1 MARRTRRF
9 LLSCLLLSVLFCE
22 NGLFCRGNLIA
33 NLNSRS
39 QDQESPLKLI
49 SYCIDCPSPEQ
60 EGTIIQGLLPR
71 YGLKTYFVSAELIYC
86 IPNKADSG
94 ILNDHQFHERIV
106 LVDRGDNS
114 LLDKVIS
121 IQNGGAAGVLIAD
134 DGQCNED
141 FSYCGPRAGSV
152 KDGGFAAHDY
162 MSESWRKISIP
173 VLLITFKSAETIRR
187 LMPVKRV
194 LLPRLGYHNITVLR
208 NPDGS
213 ADEL

>member
-1 MARRTRRF
+1 MATRSLRF
-9 LLSCLLLSVLFCE
+9 LLNCLLLTVLFWE
-22 NGLFCRGNLIA
+22 KNFFCSGNLIA

-60 EGTIIQGLLPR
+60 EGTITQGLLPR
-71 YGLKTYFVSAELIYC
+71 YGLKNYFVSAELVYC

-94 ILNDHQFHERIV
+94 ILNDYQFRGRIV
-106 LVDRGDNS
+106 LVDRGEIGI
-114 LLDKVIS
+114 LDKVIL
-121 IQNGGAAGVLIAD
+121 IQSGGAVGVLIAD
-134 DGQCNED
+134 DGQCNEE

-152 KDGGFAAHDY
+152 KDGGFAAHDHV
-162 MSESWRKISIP
+162 SESWRKIRIP
-173 VLLITFKSAETIRR
+173 VLLVSFKSAESIRR

-208 NPDGS
+208 NPDGTV
-213 ADEL
+213 DEL